1 MPPHPYMNVPLTAFC
16 IFTVLHAAGFGLS
29 GLIYR
34 TSSEKA
40 VGFAPLF
47 GLVYLMFCSWWA
59 YRLGF
64 RLGSSV
70 SLAIVLPAV
79 FLSTWVF
86 FTKWRAKTRGWLAH
100 RWFCFSAIWLVAAVL
115 LLLPLLFHG
124 DALIW
129 TFGNNDVAHHSAI
142 SRFLMEQ
149 TRTQLT
155 GYPAQNPHAFVW
167 FADNTFFGYYS
178 FVANVAS
185 LSGRLPHE
193 ILSAVL
199 VCIAAL
205 ITCPSF
211 LFMRRVMGVS
221 KRWAMFWAILA
232 TAHALPIFIL
242 YHGFGGQIFGAY
254 FGLALLC
261 VLITADLRPAG
272 QSTFEVALLL
282 VGLTLC
288 YPHMLPFVLGIAFIW
303 RTAEAWQRGKMAAL
317 LPWAAKGMIAG
328 MICCLLIP
336 NRLWGFYLWLKQ
348 AGSDQSGWDIKF
360 LWPDYL
366 LGLIGSQMDQTHL
379 ALSNPNLRIGVW
391 IALAG
396 LLSVQFFIGSKK
408 TRQRLVAAL
417 VALAAI
423 YGCAIFFAAT
433 KKGVVFGDYKAFE
446 VLTFFSP
453 LIAVVIASCWTR
465 YWNSSPVGRVA
476 AGFFLAG
483 YIFLWGHG
491 VIAMVHGDGHGNV
504 LRAFSVQN
512 TNSILEKPFAS
523 VNIVTEDYWPSMWL
537 VYFFLDKQ
545 VYQTFGTYYPSTN
558 LEGQVSFVKGN
569 SKFVSLE
576 GYPYQKTAWG
586 LNVYPSAQFCYLGK
600 GWYGDEGDHIWMGA
614 EGDDA
619 EIILFAPPSVHEIKA
634 IVHLKPFLPNNAYS
648 VQWNDTSV
656 AHEVT
661 AETLNL
667 KLTAVRPGRNTLRL
681 HSKLPPQAPGGG
693 DFRLICFGLRKIE
706 MDIAH

>member
-1 MPPHPYMNVPLTAFC
+1 MNFLLTALS
-16 IFTVLHAAGFGLS
+16 IFAGLHYVGFGLS
-29 GLIYR
+29 GTIYR

-64 RLGSSV
+64 RLGGSV
-70 SLAIVLPAV
+70 SLAILLPAI

-86 FTKWRAKTRGWLAH
+86 FTKWRARNRGWLAR
-100 RWFCFSAIWLVAAVL
+100 RWFCFGAIWLVAAVVL
-115 LLLPLLFHG
+115 LMPLLFHG
-124 DALIW
+124 DALIL

-193 ILSAVL
+193 VLSAVL

-205 ITCPSF
+205 ITCPAF
-211 LFMRRVMGVS
+211 LLMRRVMGVS

-232 TAHALPIFIL
+232 AANALPIFIL
-242 YHGFGGQIFGAY
+242 YHGFGGQIFGVY
-254 FGLALLC
+254 FGLALLY
-261 VLITADLRPAG
+261 VLITADFRPAG
-272 QSTFEVALLL
+272 QSTFELALLL

-303 RTAEAWQRGKMAAL
+303 RTVETWQRGKMAAL
-317 LPWAAKGMIAG
+317 LPWAAKGMISG

-336 NRLWGFYLWLKQ
+336 NRLLGFYLWLKQ
-348 AGSDQSGWDIKF
+348 AGSDQSGWDVKF

-366 LGLIGSQMDQTHL
+366 LGLIGSQMDQSHL

-396 LLSVQFFIGSKK
+396 LLAVQFFIGSKK
-408 TRQRLVAAL
+408 TRHPLVAAL
-417 VALAAI
+417 AALVAI
-423 YGCAIFFAAT
+423 YTCAVFFAAT
-433 KKGVVFGDYKAFE
+433 KKGVVFGDYKSFK

-465 YWNSSPVGRVA
+465 FWNSSLLGRVA

-491 VIAMVHGDGHGNV
+491 VIAMVHGNGRGNV

-512 TNSILEKPFAS
+512 INSILGKPFAS
-523 VNIVTEDYWPSMWL
+523 VNIVTENHWASMWP

-545 VYQTFGTYYPSTN
+545 VYQAFPTYYPPMN
-558 LEGQVSFVKGN
+558 LEGQVSFVEGN

-576 GYPYQKTAWG
+576 GYPCHKTAWG
-586 LNVYPSAQFCYLGK
+586 LNVYPSALFVACYLGM
-600 GWYGDEGDHIWMGA
+600 GWHGDEGDHNWMGA
-614 EGDDA
+614 QGDDA
-619 EIILFAPPSVHEIKA
+619 EITVFAPPSVHEIKA
-634 IVHLKPFLPNNAYS
+634 IVHLQPFLPNNAYS
-648 VQWNDTSV
+648 VRWNDTSV

-661 AETLNL
+661 TETLNL
-667 KLTAVRPGRNTLRL
+667 KLTDVRPGKNTLRL

-706 MDIAH
+706 LEILY